1 MKESDRGGAG
11 GVQGFDPWFQR
22 DGEAHGGGV
31 QDSLRQSPTFTADR
45 DDGAGRDGLDRSN
58 GDTLRMVPDIGRHDG
73 AA

>member
-45 DDGAGRDGLDRSN
+45 DDGAGNRWH
-58 GDTLRMVPDIGRHDG
+58 TLSPPNFFSHKFR
-73 AA
+73 